1 MPRVKKDITTK
12 FNLQKRGINVPKTG
26 HLIWVQLYL
35 LKKNT
40 RFYYINMLNFDRET
54 LTLAAIIVCIA
65 ASVYLYKEFTKSKND
80 IEHIKNFCN
89 KLVTPPPQ
97 RRLTEI
103 QSEDE
108 DEDEEPVPVKKTAVE
123 DEN

>member
-1 MPRVKKDITTK
+1 
-12 FNLQKRGINVPKTG
+12 
-26 HLIWVQLYL
+26 
-35 LKKNT
+35 
-40 RFYYINMLNFDRET
+40 MLNFDRET

-89 KLVTPPPQ
+89 KLVTPPPPQ
-97 RRLTEI
+97 RHLTEI